1 MGTQEESFRLATIAL
16 PYYSSIAWIAG
27 LCMQVP
33 YHLCVLSEW
42 AENLPPS
49 IVPLPF
55 LLRPPSV
62 SGHVLSSK
70 SSRGLHQVSASKPV
84 WYSYFIP
91 SLTFPAYAQPHPY
104 VHYSILWPLIWMR
117 LVFGYGRAVT
127 VTSLLRT

>member
-16 PYYSSIAWIAG
+16 RYYSALLGQRDYTCKS
-27 LCMQVP
+27 
-33 YHLCVLSEW
+33 HSRLCVLSEW
-42 AENLPPS
+42 AENLPLS

-70 SSRGLHQVSASKPV
+70 SSRGLHQVSASKAV

-117 LVFGYGRAVT
+117 LVFGYGTAVT